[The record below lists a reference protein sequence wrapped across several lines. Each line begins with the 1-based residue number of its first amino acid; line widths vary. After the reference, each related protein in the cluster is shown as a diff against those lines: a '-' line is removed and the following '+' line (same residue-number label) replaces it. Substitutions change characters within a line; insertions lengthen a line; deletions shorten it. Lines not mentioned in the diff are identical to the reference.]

1 MDKDDCLSPTPFTPP
16 LTEEDTL
23 SWLRLIR
30 SPRVGPATFLRLM
43 GEHGSAAAALDALP
57 GIARAAG
64 VMDYTP
70 CPADRA
76 RDELDRGRRI
86 GAEPLFLGSPDYP
99 APLAAI
105 SDPPP
110 VLWAQGRPA
119 RRAALLDRPAVA
131 LVGARNASSLGLR
144 MARKLAEGLAA
155 HGLVVVSGLA
165 RGIDTVAH
173 GAALDGGT
181 IAVMA
186 GGVDV
191 VYPPEN
197 DALAAAIADRGLR
210 LSEQP
215 CGLQPQARH
224 FPRRN
229 RLIAGLAQ
237 AVVVVEAAEGS
248 GSLITARDALDQ
260 GREVLAVPGH
270 PMDARAGGCNLLI
283 REGARLIR
291 GVEDV
296 IEALGASV
304 APARSPDRPAR
315 ARVTPAGTGGQSPA
329 PRGPAPER
337 DRTADRDK
345 ADTPAAPVRTGPARA
360 VPDPAGPAPHART
373 GGQPVIIDSWSPGT
387 PHPGPAQPRP
397 VQAGVARPG
406 PADPGTTGSAA
417 GAAAGPVPLH
427 PGTTGPGIAGPGASK
442 TIVSG
447 HRLPDVGTTGSAAA
461 GPVLLR
467 PGATGPGTADQTT
480 RATPTAMPAPADPAR
495 LHGLILGAL
504 GPSPVAEDQ
513 LLRDLALPANQA
525 APALLFLELSGRIR
539 RAPGGLLALA

>member
-1 MDKDDCLSPTPFTPP
+1 MDKDDCLSPIPFTPP

-30 SPRVGPATFLRLM
+30 SSRVGPATFLRLM
-43 GEHGSAAAALDALP
+43 GEHGSADAALDALVGLARDAGVDGYAP
-57 GIARAAG
+57 CPVDLARA
-64 VMDYTP
+64 
-70 CPADRA
+70 
-76 RDELDRGRRI
+76 ELDRGRRI
-86 GAEPLFLGSPDYP
+86 GAVPLFLGAPDYP

-105 SDPPP
+105 ADPPP
-110 VLWAQGRPA
+110 VLWALGRPA
-119 RRAALLDRPAVA
+119 HRTSLLARPAVA

-144 MARKLAEGLAA
+144 MARKLAGGLAA

-191 VYPPEN
+191 IYPPEN
-197 DALAAAIADRGLR
+197 DGLAAAIADRGLR

-215 CGLQPQARH
+215 PGLQPQARH

-229 RLIAGLAQ
+229 RLIAGLSY

-260 GREVLAVPGH
+260 GRDVLAVPGH
-270 PMDARAGGCNLLI
+270 PMDTRAGGCNLLI
-283 REGARLIR
+283 RDGARLVR

-296 IEALGASV
+296 IEALGQAV
-304 APARSPDRPAR
+304 PPRPAPKATTR
-315 ARVTPAGTGGQSPA
+315 RRPAIPTAHTPAGTGHPTA
-329 PRGPAPER
+329 P
-337 DRTADRDK
+337 
-345 ADTPAAPVRTGPARA
+345 TPPSTPTTG
-360 VPDPAGPAPHART
+360 
-373 GGQPVIIDSWSPGT
+373 GGQPVIIDAWSP
-387 PHPGPAQPRP
+387 PARS
-397 VQAGVARPG
+397 
-406 PADPGTTGSAA
+406 GSAA
-417 GAAAGPVPLH
+417 PPR
-427 PGTTGPGIAGPGASK
+427 GTG
-442 TIVSG
+442 
-447 HRLPDVGTTGSAAA
+447 LGS
-461 GPVLLR
+461 
-467 PGATGPGTADQTT
+467 
-480 RATPTAMPAPADPAR
+480 ADPAC

-513 LLRDLALPANQA
+513 LMRDLSLPAAQA

-539 RAPGGLLALA
+539 REPGGLLVLA